1 MKRWIY
7 LIWIYLSISCCWSQ
21 ECSQHSLAVLVHKT
35 FDRKSIQCSSPN
47 GPDQLCDLKFLWP
60 NTITCFRPEN
70 KLPSPWTSR
79 SPAYEYARGAWVCQS
94 DRSWVQFSV
103 MICAGNQTACETSV
117 NDSCHAEFDP
127 SMTLAYLMLIILICI
142 AIFTFICC
150 AGICGFLIHY
160 SCLNRRSRTA
170 MYSRNYIPQ
179 HV

>member
-1 MKRWIY
+1 MNLERSDRNPRIQQKSKKNSFLESWMKRWIY

-79 SPAYEYARGAWVCQS
+79 SPA
-94 DRSWVQFSV
+94 
-103 MICAGNQTACETSV
+103 
-117 NDSCHAEFDP
+117 
-127 SMTLAYLMLIILICI
+127 
-142 AIFTFICC
+142 
-150 AGICGFLIHY
+150 
-160 SCLNRRSRTA
+160 
-170 MYSRNYIPQ
+170 
-179 HV
+179 